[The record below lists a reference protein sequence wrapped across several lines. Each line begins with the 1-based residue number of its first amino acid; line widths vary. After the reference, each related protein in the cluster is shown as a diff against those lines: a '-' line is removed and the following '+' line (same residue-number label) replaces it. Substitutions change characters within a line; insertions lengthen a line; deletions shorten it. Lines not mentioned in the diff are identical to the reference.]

1 MKVSENALEA
11 HGSPPWLYWL
21 TKCFCTEIA
30 MASTKRLLELAIKGL
45 EVDRERLDEELLQLR
60 QQLNAAQGTHQVR
73 RTATKMAAPRR
84 RKMSAAAKKQ
94 ISKRMR
100 EIWAQRRKAS

>member
-1 MKVSENALEA
+1 
-11 HGSPPWLYWL
+11 
-21 TKCFCTEIA
+21 

-45 EVDRERLDEELLQLR
+45 EVERERLDEELLQLR

>member
-1 MKVSENALEA
+1 LAILVN
-11 HGSPPWLYWL
+11 
-21 TKCFCTEIA
+21 KCFCKEIA

-45 EVDRERLDEELLQLR
+45 EGERERLDQELLQLR
-60 QQLNAAQGTHQVR
+60 QQLNATQGTYQVQ

-84 RKMSAAAKKQ
+84 RKMSATARKQ

>member
-1 MKVSENALEA
+1 M
-11 HGSPPWLYWL
+11 
-21 TKCFCTEIA
+21 FCKEIA

-60 QQLNAAQGTHQVR
+60 QQLNATQGTHQVQ
-73 RTATKMAAPRR
+73 RTATKMAAPRQQ
-84 RKMSAAAKKQ
+84 RKMSAAAKRQ

-100 EIWAQRRKAS
+100 EIWAQRRKAA